1 MNSGKLFNDEIGNNC
16 FRELSYA
23 FAENHNLEN
32 AEITGSRISIHNN
45 ISIISLCIEILRC
58 PKLLVPFL
66 YTIIN
71 LCTHCTQINSYKG
84 YSKKIFFSGGVFHD

>member
-1 MNSGKLFNDEIGNNC
+1 MNSGKLFNGEAGNNS

-23 FAENHNLEN
+23 FAENYILEN
-32 AEITGSRISIHNN
+32 TEITGSRISIHNN

-84 YSKKIFFSGGVFHD
+84 YSKKIFFSGGVFHG